1 MRVRTQPCRKE
12 KKMNKRIF
20 SRVKRLA
27 TGKIILL
34 VASLAL
40 VVMLA
45 SCDAQKAGTG
55 PTKPASTSHNGKIAF
70 TRVDNRVGESEIF
83 VVKPDGSDLNK
94 LATKPVGDH
103 FPDWSPNGMRLAF
116 EAYQDL
122 SSYNIDLYVMN
133 ADGSRLK
140 RITKEPTPPDRYDS
154 THHRMPSWSPDGT
167 RIAFLR
173 GRWKPFAEE
182 NTGGIYTI
190 RADGTDLRQLTDD
203 ARDEYP
209 AWSPDGKTIAFNRLT
224 KTSGGIYTVNAD
236 GGGLRQLTDPPQG
249 FWDSEPSWSPDGTKI
264 AFTRGSGG
272 RPGRVDVF
280 TMNADGTHLRKLT
293 GKTEG
298 AYSPDF
304 SPDGTRIVFVGWKG
318 GNKLYVMNADGTNI
332 RRLTPD
338 SKGVVDE
345 FEPDWQPLP

>member
-1 MRVRTQPCRKE
+1 
-12 KKMNKRIF
+12 MNKRIF

-27 TGKIILL
+27 TAKIILL

-55 PTKPASTSHNGKIAF
+55 STKPASTGHNGKIAF
-70 TRVDNRVGESEIF
+70 AKLDNQVGEFDIF
-83 VVKPDGSDLNK
+83 VMEPDGSGVRK
-94 LATKPVGDH
+94 LATKPVGDN
-103 FPDWSPNGMRLAF
+103 FPAWSSNRKRLAF
-116 EAYQDL
+116 EASQDP
-122 SSYNIDLYVMN
+122 SGFNIDLYVMN

-154 THHRMPSWSPDGT
+154 MHDRMPSWSPDGT

-182 NTGGIYTI
+182 NIGGIYTI
-190 RADGTDLRQLTDD
+190 RADGTDLRQVTDD

-209 AWSPDGKTIAFNRLT
+209 AWSSDGQTIAFDRLA
-224 KTSGGIYTVNAD
+224 KANGGIYTVNAD
-236 GGGLRQLTDPPQG
+236 GGGLRQLTDPPEG

-264 AFTRGSGG
+264 AFTRASGG

-280 TMNADGTHLRKLT
+280 TMNAEGTHLRKLT

-304 SPDGTRIVFVGWKG
+304 SPDGKRIVFIGWEG
-318 GNKLYVMNADGTNI
+318 GNKLAVMNADGTNV

-338 SKGVVDE
+338 SKGIVDE
-345 FEPDWQPLP
+345 FAPDWQPLPSS